1 MKVGITIDGVIR
13 DFITKFESVYDK
25 YYPVD
30 IDDSEEETEEAE
42 WRTFRTFNNNFKD

>member
-25 YYPVD
+25 YHPVD
-30 IDDSEEETEEAE
+30 IDESEEETEELVE
-42 WRTFRTFNNNFKD
+42 EIDKWQT